1 MKVLKNQLREWK
13 KQSNQSKMK
22 NKKKRKEKLSTREFQ
37 DLMGMHRPC
46 YERRRGALRQKN
58 KKEWSYMNKQLSFL
72 PKIDR
77 SATQEKLEGV
87 LESVR
92 IYRQFGMIRNEMKVT
107 PSYEMREHGPTYTV
121 GKLLEDVA
129 IANLQQSERE
139 EWLELIS
146 FRIDQFL
153 NRLGNGS
160 AGRIQRDIIS
170 KRYLEE
176 EDVCD
181 YMIYNE
187 IGMVERTY
195 RRWKSRAF
203 YNLAFALR
211 LEVYENEETGGNE

>member
-1 MKVLKNQLREWK
+1 MTE
-13 KQSNQSKMK
+13 
-22 NKKKRKEKLSTREFQ
+22 
-37 DLMGMHRPC
+37 
-46 YERRRGALRQKN
+46 
-58 KKEWSYMNKQLSFL
+58 QLSFL
-72 PKIDR
+72 SKIDR
-77 SATQEKLEGV
+77 AATQEKIEGILEN
-87 LESVR
+87 VR
-92 IYRQFGMIRNEMKVT
+92 IYKQFGMIRKEMKVT
-107 PSYEMREHGPTYTV
+107 PSYKVREHGPTHIV
-121 GKLLEDVA
+121 GKPLEDVA

-176 EDVCD
+176 EGVCD

-187 IGMVERTY
+187 IGMAERTY
-195 RRWKSRAF
+195 RRWKSRVF

-211 LEVYENEETGGNE
+211 LEVYETEEIGGNES

>member
-1 MKVLKNQLREWK
+1 M
-13 KQSNQSKMK
+13 
-22 NKKKRKEKLSTREFQ
+22 T
-37 DLMGMHRPC
+37 
-46 YERRRGALRQKN
+46 
-58 KKEWSYMNKQLSFL
+58 KQLSFL

-77 SATQEKLEGV
+77 TATQEKLEGV

-92 IYRQFGMIRNEMKVT
+92 IYRQFGMIRKEMKVT
-107 PSYEMREHGPTYTV
+107 PSYEMREHGPTYAV
-121 GKLLEDVA
+121 GKPLEDVA
-129 IANLQQSERE
+129 IANIQQSERE

-187 IGMVERTY
+187 IGMAERTY

-211 LEVYENEETGGNE
+211 LEVYETEETGGNE

>member
-1 MKVLKNQLREWK
+1 M
-13 KQSNQSKMK
+13 
-22 NKKKRKEKLSTREFQ
+22 TI
-37 DLMGMHRPC
+37 
-46 YERRRGALRQKN
+46 
-58 KKEWSYMNKQLSFL
+58 QLSFL

-77 SATQEKLEGV
+77 AATQKKLEGV
-87 LESVR
+87 LENVR
-92 IYRQFGMIRNEMKVT
+92 LYRQFGMMREEMKVT
-107 PSYEMREHGPTYTV
+107 PSYEIRYHGPTNDV
-121 GKLLEDVA
+121 GKPLEDVA
-129 IANLQQSERE
+129 MANIQQSERE
-139 EWLELIS
+139 EWIKKMS

-153 NRLGNGS
+153 NRLGNGN

-187 IGMVERTY
+187 IGMTERTY

-211 LEVYENEETGGNE
+211 LEVYETEETGGIE

>member
-1 MKVLKNQLREWK
+1 MTE
-13 KQSNQSKMK
+13 
-22 NKKKRKEKLSTREFQ
+22 
-37 DLMGMHRPC
+37 
-46 YERRRGALRQKN
+46 
-58 KKEWSYMNKQLSFL
+58 QLSFL
-72 PKIDR
+72 SKIDR
-77 SATQEKLEGV
+77 AATQEKVEEILEN
-87 LESVR
+87 VR
-92 IYRQFGMIRNEMKVT
+92 IYKQFGMIRKEMKVT
-107 PSYEMREHGPTYTV
+107 PSYKVRQHGPTHIV
-121 GKLLEDVA
+121 GKPLEDVA

-187 IGMVERTY
+187 IGMAERTY

-211 LEVYENEETGGNE
+211 LEVYETEEIGGNES

>member
-1 MKVLKNQLREWK
+1 M
-13 KQSNQSKMK
+13 
-22 NKKKRKEKLSTREFQ
+22 T
-37 DLMGMHRPC
+37 
-46 YERRRGALRQKN
+46 
-58 KKEWSYMNKQLSFL
+58 KQLSFL

-77 SATQEKLEGV
+77 TATQEKLEGV

-92 IYRQFGMIRNEMKVT
+92 IYRQFGMIRKEMKVT
-107 PSYEMREHGPTYTV
+107 PSYKVREHGPTHAV
-121 GKLLEDVA
+121 GKPLEDVA
-129 IANLQQSERE
+129 IANIQQSERE

-187 IGMVERTY
+187 IGMAERTY

-211 LEVYENEETGGNE
+211 LEVYETEETGGNE

>member
-1 MKVLKNQLREWK
+1 M
-13 KQSNQSKMK
+13 
-22 NKKKRKEKLSTREFQ
+22 T
-37 DLMGMHRPC
+37 
-46 YERRRGALRQKN
+46 
-58 KKEWSYMNKQLSFL
+58 KQLSFL

-77 SATQEKLEGV
+77 TATQEKLEGV

-92 IYRQFGMIRNEMKVT
+92 IYRQFGMIRKEMKVT
-107 PSYEMREHGPTYTV
+107 PSYEIREHGPTHAV
-121 GKLLEDVA
+121 GKPLEDVA
-129 IANLQQSERE
+129 IANIKQSKRE

-160 AGRIQRDIIS
+160 AGRIQRDIIN

-187 IGMVERTY
+187 IGMAERTY

-211 LEVYENEETGGNE
+211 LEVYGTEETGGNEL

>member
-1 MKVLKNQLREWK
+1 M
-13 KQSNQSKMK
+13 
-22 NKKKRKEKLSTREFQ
+22 T
-37 DLMGMHRPC
+37 
-46 YERRRGALRQKN
+46 
-58 KKEWSYMNKQLSFL
+58 KQLSFL

-77 SATQEKLEGV
+77 TATQEKLEGV

-92 IYRQFGMIRNEMKVT
+92 IYRQFGMIRKEMKVT
-107 PSYEMREHGPTYTV
+107 PSYELREHGPTHAV
-121 GKLLEDVA
+121 GKPLEDVA
-129 IANLQQSERE
+129 IANIQQSERE

-187 IGMVERTY
+187 IGMAELTY

-211 LEVYENEETGGNE
+211 LEVYQTEETGGNE

>member
-1 MKVLKNQLREWK
+1 M
-13 KQSNQSKMK
+13 
-22 NKKKRKEKLSTREFQ
+22 T
-37 DLMGMHRPC
+37 
-46 YERRRGALRQKN
+46 
-58 KKEWSYMNKQLSFL
+58 KQLSFL

-77 SATQEKLEGV
+77 AATQEKLEGV

-92 IYRQFGMIRNEMKVT
+92 IYRQFGMIRKEMKVT
-107 PSYEMREHGPTYTV
+107 PSYEIREHGPTHAV
-121 GKLLEDVA
+121 GKPLEDVA
-129 IANLQQSERE
+129 IANVQQSKRE

-153 NRLGNGS
+153 NRLGNGN
-160 AGRIQRDIIS
+160 AGRIQRDIIN

-181 YMIYNE
+181 YMVYNE
-187 IGMVERTY
+187 IGMAERTY

>member
-1 MKVLKNQLREWK
+1 M
-13 KQSNQSKMK
+13 
-22 NKKKRKEKLSTREFQ
+22 T
-37 DLMGMHRPC
+37 
-46 YERRRGALRQKN
+46 
-58 KKEWSYMNKQLSFL
+58 KQLSFL

-77 SATQEKLEGV
+77 TATQEKLEGI

-92 IYRQFGMIRNEMKVT
+92 IYRQFGMIRKEMKVT
-107 PSYEMREHGPTYTV
+107 PSYEVREHGPTHTV
-121 GKLLEDVA
+121 GKPLEDVA

-187 IGMVERTY
+187 IGMAERTY

-211 LEVYENEETGGNE
+211 LEVYETEETGGKE